1 MYKDEKLLQY
11 ARESLAEFADF
22 MIENKLSTKCKPPA
36 SVGFYV
42 KDARG
47 RLWGKNGDIFYCIPR
62 DESLPS
68 PHPYNHTKCYRNHT
82 KCYRMRHAALVSY
95 ELLMNAYRTQ

>member
-68 PHPYNHTKCYRNHT
+68 PHPYNHTKCYR
-82 KCYRMRHAALVSY
+82 MRHAYRKYDALVSY
-95 ELLMNAYRTQ
+95 ELLMNAYLTQ